1 MSVKIINGI
10 QCPHCDEIILT
21 KDLEKPTDHF
31 QCEGCNEIYETEKE
45 AKLCCKDDVIL
56 ELYK

>member
-21 KDLEKPTDHF
+21 KDLEKPIDHF
-31 QCEGCNEIYETEKE
+31 QCEECDEIYETEKE
-45 AKLCCKDDVIL
+45 AKLCCKD
-56 ELYK
+56 EPS